1 MRFIQSAVK
10 LVIAITLLSQAPLAS
25 AIDAYYSNSEGAI
38 QGYDPV
44 AYFVDQKAVKGSPN
58 FSLEWQGVTWHFASA
73 ANRDTFQADPEKYAP
88 QFGGYCSFGVAQGYA
103 PQTDPT
109 AFAVVD
115 GKLYLNYN
123 HVVRD
128 KWNADRDNYIIKAI
142 QNWPGLKASTP
153 K

>member
-1 MRFIQSAVK
+1 MRFMQSAVK
-10 LVIAITLLSQAPLAS
+10 LVIAITLMSQATLAA
-25 AIDAYYSNSEGAI
+25 AIDPYFSTKEGAI

-44 AYFVDQKAVKGSPN
+44 AYFADQKAVKGDPA
-58 FSLEWQGVTWHFASA
+58 FHLDWQGATWYFASA
-73 ANRDTFQADPEKYAP
+73 AHRDAFRAEPEKFAP
-88 QFGGYCSFGVAQGYA
+88 QFGGYCSFGVAHGYA

-123 HVVRD
+123 HTVRE
-128 KWNADRDNYIIKAI
+128 KWNEDRENYVLKAN